1 MTFTADDPVA
11 SGRRYHVTEVD
22 GHHPDALSDFAG
34 DTRLTLVRDGMSH
47 RLIGDGNRTG
57 DGVRFY
63 QKDPGPADR
72 DVRVWVITDGGDG
85 TFLAE
90 PVAAF

>member
-1 MTFTADDPVA
+1 MAFTADDPVA
-11 SGRRYHVTEVD
+11 SGRNYNVTEVD
-22 GHHPDALSDFAG
+22 GHQPEALSDFVG
-34 DTRLTLVRDGMSH
+34 DTWLTMVRDGMSL
-47 RLIGDGNRTG
+47 RMIGDGNATG

-90 PVAAF
+90 PLAAF

>member
-1 MTFTADDPVA
+1 MTFTADGPVE
-11 SGRRYHVTEVD
+11 SGCRYHVTEVD
-22 GHHPDALSDFAG
+22 GHQPATLSDFAG
-34 DTRLTLVRDGMSH
+34 DTRLTLVRDGMSQ
-47 RLIGDGNRTG
+47 RLVGDGNRTG

-63 QKDPGPADR
+63 QKDPGPDDR
-72 DVRVWVITDGGDG
+72 DMRVWVITDGGDG